1 MGVYKM
7 ASTMEERNDPDLRAQ
22 DSARPSLLEVIED
35 RNRTLSKKYL
45 VHRLIYVSKIR
56 GTNVD
61 RNAVGGHS
69 EQLMKKLQN
78 DYPGSEP
85 ITGLMLI
92 YMKHIVHVVE
102 TSSDLILKIVEDLQ
116 RMEEDDD
123 THIEKSKILINSHDI
138 QTRLFQQWIFRTL
151 DIVEHGIEAY
161 ETNDSFENLIV
172 EVITQIL
179 KLGVF
184 FIKQPKLN
192 LKNAMDTLH
201 EKVPDLLP
209 QQSLVHYL
217 LEENDSAMM
226 TTKDFISLYEKP
238 FDTCLES
245 DMAWPIPTRLFP
257 YN

>member
-1 MGVYKM
+1 MGGDVNKM
-7 ASTMEERNDPDLRAQ
+7 AAEMEERNDSGQADHRT
-22 DSARPSLLEVIED
+22 SLLEVIED
-35 RNRTLSKKYL
+35 RNRAMNKKYL
-45 VHRLIYVSKIR
+45 VHRLVYVSKIR

-61 RNAVGGHS
+61 RNAVGGHY
-69 EQLMKKLQN
+69 EQLTKKLQN

-92 YMKHIVHVVE
+92 YMKHIVHVIE
-102 TSSDLILKIVEDLQ
+102 TSSDMIIKIVEDLK
-116 RMEEDDD
+116 RMEKDENSFVAR
-123 THIEKSKILINSHDI
+123 SKILTISHDI
-138 QTRLFQQWIFRTL
+138 NTRLYQQWIYRTL

-161 ETNDSFENLIV
+161 DTNETFENLIV
-172 EVITQIL
+172 EVLTQLL

-184 FIKQPKLN
+184 LIKQPKLN
-192 LKNAMDTLH
+192 LKNAMDALH

-209 QQSLVHYL
+209 QQSVVHYL

-226 TTKDFISLYEKP
+226 TAQDFLDLYEKP

-245 DMAWPIPTRLFP
+245 DMVWPIPTRLFP